1 MMLYGLVLTI
11 HILVALFLI
20 VVILLQGGRGGMGE
34 ALGGAAVQSLFGG
47 GANTVMTKLTAVV
60 AGLFVVTCLS
70 LAALSTARGRSV
82 IDQIPS
88 MPSGQLPFTPDQ
100 LPFAPPKAQDKPA
113 LPASTPA
120 TATPSQP
127 LPAPAANAPISVQP
141 STTAP
146 APANSGTPTNQEGTS
161 GAR

>member
-1 MMLYGLVLTI
+1 MMLYGLVLTL
-11 HILVALFLI
+11 HILVSLFLI

-82 IDQIPS
+82 IDQLPS
-88 MPSGQLPFTPDQ
+88 PETQLPLSPDQ
-100 LPFAPPKAQDKPA
+100 LPFAPPKAPDSAPQ
-113 LPASTPA
+113 A
-120 TATPSQP
+120 TAPSQP
-127 LPAPAANAPISVQP
+127 ASPSDNTPAPAATPPA
-141 STTAP
+141 AEP
-146 APANSGTPTNQEGTS
+146 APASSENPVDQEGAS

>member
-1 MMLYGLVLTI
+1 MMLYGFVLTI

-88 MPSGQLPFTPDQ
+88 IPSGQLPFTPDQ

-113 LPASTPA
+113 RPASTPA
-120 TATPSQP
+120 TVTPNQP
-127 LPAPAANAPISVQP
+127 PAPSANAPTSVQP

-146 APANSGTPTNQEGTS
+146 APANSNTPTDQEGAS
-161 GAR
+161 GTR